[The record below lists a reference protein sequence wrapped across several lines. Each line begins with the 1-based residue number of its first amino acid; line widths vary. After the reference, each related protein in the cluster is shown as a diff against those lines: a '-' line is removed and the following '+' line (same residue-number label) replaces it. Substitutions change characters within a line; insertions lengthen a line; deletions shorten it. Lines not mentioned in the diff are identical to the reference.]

1 MSYAVVQDVPA
12 SWERYA
18 AYAAALEDEA
28 PAGLIVHAAGP
39 TDEGF
44 RTIDVWE
51 SRAAWRSFHAD
62 RLERVTR
69 GLPRPLVSRELELA
83 HLVVG
88 ARAG

>member
-12 SWERYA
+12 SWELYA
-18 AYAAALEDEA
+18 GYAAALENEA

-51 SRAAWRSFHAD
+51 SRVAWRTFHDA
-62 RLERVTR
+62 RLEAVTR
-69 GLPRPLVSRELELA
+69 GLPRPLVTRELELA
-83 HLVVG
+83 NLVVG
-88 ARAG
+88 GRA

>member
-1 MSYAVVQDVPA
+1 MSYAVVQAVPA
-12 SWERYA
+12 SWELYA

-51 SRAAWRSFHAD
+51 SEAAWLSFNAD
-62 RLERVTR
+62 RLERVTG

-88 ARAG
+88 GGAG

>member
-51 SRAAWRSFHAD
+51 SRAAWRSFHTD
-62 RLERVTR
+62 RLERVTH

-88 ARAG
+88 GRAG

>member
-12 SWERYA
+12 SWEHYA
-18 AYAAALEDEA
+18 AYVAALEEAA

-51 SRAAWRSFHAD
+51 SEAAWRSFTTD
-62 RLERVTR
+62 RLDRVTR
-69 GLPRPLVSRELELA
+69 DLPRPLVSRELELA

-88 ARAG
+88 DRAG